1 MWWKNI
7 FQKKTRG
14 QNKEDKGEIK
24 YLATIRIKTN
34 YPKEVLIAIKGDEV
48 IKGEKCFIKYKAT
61 NKEVLIEVKAVDLSS
76 FRAGINGVLRIMRC
90 IEQTEKFLNTN
101 KY

>member
-7 FQKKTRG
+7 FQKEARRQDKE
-14 QNKEDKGEIK
+14 NKSEIK
-24 YLATIRIKTN
+24 YIATIRIKTD
-34 YPKEVLIAIKGDEV
+34 YPREVLIAVKGDEV

-61 NKEVLIEVKAVDLSS
+61 NKEVLIEVKAIDLSS

-101 KY
+101 KC